1 MAEFLCQ
8 NKDKECIAEALST
21 IKGWNP
27 TWDPKYFMVDY
38 SIAEINAIEASFRKL
53 PFTFVFIEN
62 KRGKDG
68 PKLGKNGLTLGEQ
81 VMFLEF
87 MQQIA
92 RPRNIQSYQ
101 KSVESLR
108 KSTLY
113 AGNPQVEDYCEKVW
127 LSCSKRWCHAF
138 CVQQAVNIMNT
149 NKGIEAQNKVFK
161 YSYLWSSLGKS
172 VFGIAVMI
180 AESFVPDSYQHYLDT
195 NLQVSSSYRQYNRNL
210 PNYLHN
216 RLIHF
221 VKHCLKANF
230 VASEFKECDVTCV
243 SFEKGKFL
251 VRSSCNS
258 NWLYAV
264 KFSEPRCQCQS
275 WHKTHFP
282 CKHFSAVF
290 KFFEEWGFNS
300 LLDSC
305 RNSVFI
311 TLDLTNLSDSNPVQ
325 KPPLQPFT
333 SDDSRNGCGGDDYD
347 PLDNT
352 ATPDITE
359 ATIPS
364 LEDGEKDGSN
374 S

>member
-1 MAEFLCQ
+1 MQ
-8 NKDKECIAEALST
+8 SR
-21 IKGWNP
+21 
-27 TWDPKYFMVDY
+27 
-38 SIAEINAIEASFRKL
+38 ASSRKL

-68 PKLGKNGLTLGEQ
+68 PKLGKNGPTLGEQ
-81 VMFLEF
+81 AMFLEF

-92 RPRNIQSYQ
+92 RPRNIQSYP
-101 KSVESLR
+101 KSVESLQ

-113 AGNPQVEDYCEKVW
+113 AGNPQVEDYSEKVW
-127 LSCSKRWCHAF
+127 LSCSKRWCHTF
-138 CVQQAVNIMNT
+138 RVQQAVNIVNT
-149 NKGIEAQNKVFK
+149 NNGIEAQNKVLK
-161 YSYLWSSLGKS
+161 YSYLRSLLDKS

-180 AESFVPDSYQHYLDT
+180 VESFVPDSYQHYLDT
-195 NLQVSSSYRQYNRNL
+195 NLQVSSSYRQYRNV
-210 PNYLHN
+210 PDYLHN
-216 RLIHF
+216 RAMHF

-230 VASEFKECDVTCV
+230 AASEFKECDVTCV
-243 SFEKGKFL
+243 SFEKGEFL
-251 VRSSCNS
+251 ARSSRNS

-264 KFSEPRCQCQS
+264 NFLEPSCQCQS

-311 TLDLTNLSDSNPVQ
+311 TLDFTNLSDSHPVQ

-333 SDDSRNGCGGDDYD
+333 SDNSRNGCSGDDYD

-364 LEDGEKDGSN
+364 LEDGETDGSN

>member
-1 MAEFLCQ
+1 MQ
-8 NKDKECIAEALST
+8 SR
-21 IKGWNP
+21 
-27 TWDPKYFMVDY
+27 
-38 SIAEINAIEASFRKL
+38 ASSRKL
-53 PFTFVFIEN
+53 PFTFVFIEK

-68 PKLGKNGLTLGEQ
+68 PKLGNNGLTLGEQ
-81 VMFLEF
+81 AMFLEF

-108 KSTLY
+108 NSTLY
-113 AGNPQVEDYCEKVW
+113 AGNPQVEDYSEKVW
-127 LSCSKRWCHAF
+127 LSCSKRWCHTF
-138 CVQQAVNIMNT
+138 RVQQAVNIVNT
-149 NKGIEAQNKVFK
+149 NNGIEAQNKVLK
-161 YSYLWSSLGKS
+161 YSYLRSSLDKS
-172 VFGIAVMI
+172 VFGITVMI
-180 AESFVPDSYQHYLDT
+180 VESFVPDSYQHYIDT
-195 NLQVSSSYRQYNRNL
+195 NLQVSSSYRQYRNL
-210 PNYLHN
+210 PDYLHN
-216 RLIHF
+216 RVMHF

-230 VASEFKECDVTCV
+230 AACEFKECDVTCV
-243 SFEKGKFL
+243 SFEKGEFL
-251 VRSSCNS
+251 ARSSCNS

-264 KFSEPRCQCQS
+264 NFSEPSCQCQS

-282 CKHFSAVF
+282 CKHFAAVF

-305 RNSVFI
+305 RNSAFI
-311 TLDLTNLSDSNPVQ
+311 TLDFTNLSDSNPVQ

-333 SDDSRNGCGGDDYD
+333 SDNSRNGCSGDDFD

-364 LEDGEKDGSN
+364 QEDGETDGSN